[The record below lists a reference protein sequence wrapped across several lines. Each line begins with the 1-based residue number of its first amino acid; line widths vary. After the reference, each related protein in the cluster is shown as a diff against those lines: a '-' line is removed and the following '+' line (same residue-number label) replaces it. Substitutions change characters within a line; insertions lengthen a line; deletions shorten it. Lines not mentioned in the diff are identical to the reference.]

1 MSERSSELS
10 GFYKRSA
17 EERRKIAREFA
28 GIEAGGE
35 APWLPPPGVE
45 SAILERMIE
54 NVIGTFPL
62 PLGVA
67 THFRVNGKD
76 YLVPMALEEPSVVAA
91 ASHAAKLA
99 RASGGFHAQ
108 TSTPVMI
115 GQVSLLDVPDPHA
128 ARLRILEHREELIQ
142 LANGKDPL
150 LNKVGGGARDLEV
163 RHVVTPRGPLLVVHL
178 HVDVRDAMGANAVNT
193 MAEALAPE
201 LARLSGGRR
210 GLRIISNLAIHRVAR
225 AWAIFPKESLA
236 GEGATGPQVVEGILD
251 AWNFAVH
258 DPFRTS
264 THNKGIMNGVSAVA
278 IATGNDFRA
287 LEAGAHSYAAWK
299 AREGGV
305 IAPLTTYE
313 KNPQGD
319 LVGTIE
325 MPLAVGLVGGATAVH
340 PTAKLNVRL
349 LGVQSAAELACVMA
363 SVGLAQNFAALRALA
378 NEGIQKGHM
387 ALHARNVAVMVGA
400 KPEEVD
406 DLAARLAAEHTGRQD
421 RAKEI
426 LADMR
431 GKKAAPLP
439 KA

>member
-1 MSERSSELS
+1 MAERSSDLS
-10 GFYKRSA
+10 GFYKKSA
-17 EERRKIAREFA
+17 EERRKTVLEFA
-28 GIEAGGE
+28 GIEPGAE
-35 APWLPPPGVE
+35 PAWLPPPGVDRG
-45 SAILERMIE
+45 ILERMIE

-62 PLGVA
+62 PLGIA
-67 THFRVNGKD
+67 TNFRVNGKD

-91 ASHAAKLA
+91 ASHAAKIA
-99 RASGGFHAQ
+99 RGKGGFHAA
-108 TSTPVMI
+108 TSRPVMI
-115 GQVSLLDVPDPHA
+115 GQISLVDVPDPNA
-128 ARLRILEHREELIQ
+128 ARLRILESQNELLS

-163 RHVVTPRGPLLVVHL
+163 RLVPTPRGTIVIVHL

-210 GLRIISNLAIHRVAR
+210 NLRIISNLAIHRVAR
-225 AWAIFPKESLA
+225 AWAIFPREGLE
-236 GEGATGPQVVEGILD
+236 GEGAKGPDVVEGVLD
-251 AWNFAVH
+251 AWNFAAH
-258 DPFRTS
+258 DPFRCS

-299 AREGGV
+299 AKDGGV

-313 KNPQGD
+313 KNPDGD

-325 MPLAVGLVGGATAVH
+325 MPMAVGLVGGATAVH
-340 PTAKLNVRL
+340 PTAKLNVRV
-349 LGVQSAAELACVMA
+349 LGVKTASELAEVMA

-400 KPEEVD
+400 QGAEVD
-406 DLAARLAAEHTGRQD
+406 ALAARLAAEHTGRQD

-426 LADMR
+426 LVEMR
-431 GKKAAPLP
+431 GKVATSGT
-439 KA
+439 